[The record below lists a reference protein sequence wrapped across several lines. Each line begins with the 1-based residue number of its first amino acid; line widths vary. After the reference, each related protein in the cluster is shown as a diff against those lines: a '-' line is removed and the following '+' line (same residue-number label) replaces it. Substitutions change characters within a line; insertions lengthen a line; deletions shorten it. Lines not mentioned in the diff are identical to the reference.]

1 MAATADWARGVREEA
16 WAFGRRLRD
25 DLLGQY
31 QREYGVAIPP
41 PPAKIVDELLTD
53 FLQAELHYLPL
64 ADDRFAETRWDNGK
78 AVVRVNTLTASIPGV
93 KDAEGVQN
101 VAKWHEAV
109 HVVHDLQALRVAP
122 QALLPGFEGRH
133 EIACYRTGRRSAP
146 VTERHRE
153 FWAEEAGRAAAVS
166 LPALARSDTFRRL
179 PHVGLRCLGPSLEAW
194 PLLYQAAEDI
204 GVNISALVRQLSLED
219 WIVVAKEEGR
229 ERVYVQPALAERM
242 DAT

>member
-1 MAATADWARGVREEA
+1 MAATPDWARGVREQA

-25 DLLGQY
+25 DLLLQY
-31 QREYGVAIPP
+31 KREYGVAIAP

-53 FLQAELHYLPL
+53 FLQAELQYLPL

-78 AVVRVNTLTASIPGV
+78 AVVRINTLTASIPGV

-101 VAKWHEAV
+101 VGKWHEAI
-109 HVVHDLQALRVAP
+109 HVVSDLEALRLAP
-122 QALLPGFEGRH
+122 QTPLPGFEAGH
-133 EIACYRTGRRSAP
+133 EIACYQTGRRSAP

-166 LPALARSDTFRRL
+166 LPALARSDAFRRL
-179 PHVGLRCLGPSLEAW
+179 PRVGRRSLGPAQEVW

-204 GVNISALVRQLSLED
+204 GVNISALVKQLSLEG
-219 WIVVAKEEGR
+219 WIVVVKEQGR